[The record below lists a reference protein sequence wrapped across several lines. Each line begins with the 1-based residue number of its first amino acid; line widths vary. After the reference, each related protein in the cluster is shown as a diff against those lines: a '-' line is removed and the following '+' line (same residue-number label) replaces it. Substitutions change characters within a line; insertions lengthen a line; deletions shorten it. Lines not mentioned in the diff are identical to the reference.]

1 MLEHFL
7 GPRTPSVEKSAQ
19 AGGGVRQ
26 GAAASTDQRTPV
38 EEKGGR
44 SAEER
49 EKMRLV
55 STLTHPAP
63 VTGGVTGK
71 GIEFVFPEA
80 TANARPWSQTCVPK
94 TEILPQG

>member
-1 MLEHFL
+1 
-7 GPRTPSVEKSAQ
+7 
-19 AGGGVRQ
+19 
-26 GAAASTDQRTPV
+26 
-38 EEKGGR
+38 
-44 SAEER
+44 
-49 EKMRLV
+49 MRLV